1 MVSCVRPPE
10 LMGLRALFALND
22 GLRRRTFSCLLVCP
36 SSLHAQNAQD
46 PSNAPSIRVNSSM
59 VNVYA
64 IVEDW
69 RGRLVRTLSKQ
80 DFEVTENKDPQEIVY
95 FSRETDPPLS
105 LGLLIDTSSSQ
116 ERLLSTEQ
124 KAAKMF
130 LNSVLRKTDQAFFMR
145 SIPTSS

>member
-1 MVSCVRPPE
+1 
-10 LMGLRALFALND
+10 
-22 GLRRRTFSCLLVCP
+22 
-36 SSLHAQNAQD
+36 
-46 PSNAPSIRVNSSM
+46 M